1 MGKTW
6 ETKIYLGRTVKAGV
20 FFVLR
25 FRKYLGYVCDPKR
38 LHNIY
43 TAGILRVTGGLGKMG
58 GIRET
63 SLIFI
68 SCSCMTDVLGMNGRE
83 NV

>member
-1 MGKTW
+1 M
-6 ETKIYLGRTVKAGV
+6 
-20 FFVLR
+20 LR
-25 FRKYLGYVCDPKR
+25 FRKYLGYISDPK
-38 LHNIY
+38 
-43 TAGILRVTGGLGKMG
+43 TVTYHLYGMNTTCHWGVRKKMG